1 MTQLTLSEIHIAYVD
16 SLKCSKDILSITKCL
31 YEQLLRFDIPEED
44 RKQFDLFLVGLD
56 GCIRHRERTNEFTS
70 LVDALITAIVYII
83 IFMNNRK
90 SKNWDIDL
98 RARRKSLERDLAKIL
113 RKALANKNTCIR
125 DRFGAC
131 IVLLNENDFSKRE
144 LLKELHDISD
154 AIQSI
159 LCSTDRQLRKEFCE
173 FISEIENP
181 LIKFQT
187 DVILNLPFIAEFFK
201 DYINDPK
208 EQDGYQ
214 SIHLCLRV
222 DSAAEYFA
230 GAVMELQIRSK
241 TMNDRA
247 MSGDWNHREYEEKTS
262 KEVAGIFHIPNEL
275 FPTINVVG
283 FTSYESNVGDMDGIG
298 SAKFV
303 VCRRVSASLIP
314 KYK

>member
-1 MTQLTLSEIHIAYVD
+1 MTQQTLAKIHLEYLE

-31 YEQLLRFDIPEED
+31 YQRLSGLDIPEED
-44 RKQFDLFLVGLD
+44 RKQFDLFLVGLA

-70 LVDALITAIVYII
+70 LVDALITTIVYII

-113 RKALANKNTCIR
+113 RKALANLNTNIR

-131 IVLLNENDFSKRE
+131 IVLLNENDFSNTGLK
-144 LLKELHDISD
+144 KELNDISD

-159 LCSTDRQLRKEFCE
+159 LCSTDRQLRKEFYE
-173 FISEIENP
+173 FTSEIENP

-187 DVILNLPFIAEFFK
+187 DIILNLPFIAEFFK
-201 DYINDPK
+201 DYISHPK
-208 EQDGYQ
+208 KNDGYQ

-222 DSAAEYFA
+222 DSTAEYFA

-247 MSGDWNHREYEEKTS
+247 MLGDWNHREYEEKTS
-262 KEVAGIFHIPNEL
+262 SEVKDIFHIPNDMFSNL
-275 FPTINVVG
+275 NVIG
-283 FTSYESNVGDMDGIG
+283 FTSYEPNVGDMDGIG

-303 VCRRVSASLIP
+303 ICRRVSASLIP